1 MVMTLAIKLVIIAAL
16 ILSIF
21 IPFGYFLHGERTKKR
36 YKRSIAFNAFF
47 FFGIIVIAGVMMFI
61 TDPVQAAQAS
71 SDAGMSTGLGYL
83 AAALSTGLSCVGIAV
98 ASAASAAL
106 GAISED
112 PSALGKS
119 LIFVGLAEGVCL
131 YGLIISFMII
141 GKLG

>member
-83 AAALSTGLSCVGIAV
+83 AAALSTGLS
-98 ASAASAAL
+98 
-106 GAISED
+106 
-112 PSALGKS
+112 
-119 LIFVGLAEGVCL
+119 
-131 YGLIISFMII
+131 
-141 GKLG
+141 

>member
-71 SDAGMSTGLGYL
+71 SDVGMSTGLGYL
-83 AAALSTGLSCVGIAV
+83 AAALSTGLSCVG
-98 ASAASAAL
+98 
-106 GAISED
+106 GGYRRSECC
-112 PSALGKS
+112 KCS
-119 LIFVGLAEGVCL
+119 LRCDQRRSKCIR
-131 YGLIISFMII
+131 
-141 GKLG
+141 